1 VKIEF
6 WSDIICPFCGLMDH
20 RLHQAVERFEHG
32 AHVRVI
38 HRSMQ
43 LHPDLPREGVTQ
55 RQLIKMMGAPASTED
70 RILRPIEKQAEAEGL
85 VPYHAL
91 DRRLGPTDLAH
102 ELLAYATDQGR
113 GNEIWSAMFRAHFG
127 QARDL
132 WTEKDV
138 LDFATE
144 AGLDRDGAAQA
155 LRSRRYREQVL
166 ADQREAGRLG
176 ARGTPFIVLDGRY
189 AIPGAIGTGDL
200 LGVMTKAWDESHP
213 SAAPLPAIGDAD
225 GMCGADGCTVPNP
238 SSI

>member
-1 VKIEF
+1 MKIEF
-6 WSDIICPFCGLMDH
+6 WSDIICPYCGLMDH

-32 AHVRVI
+32 ARVRVV

-55 RQLIKMMGAPASTED
+55 RQLIRMAGAPVSTED
-70 RILRPIEKQAEAEGL
+70 RVLRPIERQAEAEGL

-102 ELLAYATDQGR
+102 ELLAHATDQGR
-113 GNEIWSAMFRAHFG
+113 GDEVWSAMFRAHFG

-144 AGLDRDGAAQA
+144 VGLDRDRAAQA
-155 LRSRRYREQVL
+155 LRDRRYREQVL
-166 ADQREAGRLG
+166 VDQREAERLG

-189 AIPGAIGTGDL
+189 AIPGAIGTDDL
-200 LGVMTKAWDESHP
+200 LTAMAKAWDESHP
-213 SAAPLPAIGDAD
+213 VAAPLPTVGGTD
-225 GMCGADGCTVPNP
+225 GMCGPDGCTVPDL
-238 SSI
+238 SGS